1 MNVLDIIKIIGIGI
15 IATFIAIILRKYK
28 PEFVL
33 PVSLVAGIVIIAL
46 VSDKLSGIINL
57 LTSVSNMSRN

>member
-1 MNVLDIIKIIGIGI
+1 MDLDIVKIIGIGMV
-15 IATFIAIILRKYK
+15 ATFIAIMLRQYK

-33 PVSLVAGIVIIAL
+33 PVSLVTGIIIFAI

-57 LTSVSNMSRN
+57 LTSISTMSRN